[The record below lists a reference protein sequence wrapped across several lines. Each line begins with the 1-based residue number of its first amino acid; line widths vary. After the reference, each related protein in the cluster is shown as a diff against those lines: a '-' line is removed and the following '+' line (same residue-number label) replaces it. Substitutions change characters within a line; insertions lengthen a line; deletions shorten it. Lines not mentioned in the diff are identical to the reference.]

1 MGNPEPERRVERIR
15 ERLEGLRG
23 RDLTDA
29 QVETEVRH
37 LLAAGEVAI
46 PVILEQFRDEDETLL
61 AVASQALKAWG
72 DSRPVEPLVALLRD
86 PGVGGLA
93 KALILNVLEKYGLD
107 VDDPELLGLAIDLE
121 EYGVNSTGNGEGGAQ
136 DR

>member
-1 MGNPEPERRVERIR
+1 VAVGNSEPERRVERIR

-29 QVETEVRH
+29 QVETEVRQ

-72 DSRPVEPLVALLRD
+72 DSRPAEQLMALLRD
-86 PGVGGLA
+86 PAVGGLA

-107 VDDPELLGLAIDLE
+107 VDDPEPGAGIDLE
-121 EYGVNSTGNGEGGAQ
+121 EYG
-136 DR
+136 